1 MDKKKQKTAPAP
13 SLERDKHKKREDGK
27 KMRKAKEGEAE
38 VSSKSTKSE
47 SQLQS
52 RQDEVTVM
60 KSDQS
65 EANGRMKI
73 GFVAKRTK
81 KPPKSLE
88 NFICRPT
95 ARISQRLSHGDGQSS
110 CGGDRSSSDITGAIQ
125 SCQESQK
132 KDSNDCISSNAST
145 TPLSTSSKKVDSTLL
160 CPPSKKTASKQTKKT
175 DSKSLLTS
183 DGPSYTAQPQTDSK
197 VPLSHRITSSTPLK
211 QTYSPPAAHSPPSS
225 IQQNSSLHN
234 GTQVFNVQ
242 RGKGEDF
249 PTGATVTVSLPSQ
262 SSKDTRLKAHTSQQ
276 SSSSFQNEA
285 EHSLCCS
292 ENSQSSKPK
301 KKSKTS
307 TFRDSKVDKC
317 LNASVKEDSKQ
328 GGDSTNKTSKEN
340 ESAHQPSPSM
350 KTPAVLPASNT
361 SAGLSDHENSTSQR
375 LESKGKNKKHNI
387 GGDIDDS
394 RKRTLE
400 PTQTI
405 PVVLQ
410 SKDISSV
417 GHIIDKKRVR
427 HSSDHEENMQ
437 CSSQTSSSADSQYNT
452 SIRSTDKT
460 SDETHLHPKQFTN
473 PDKKLKVVQMT
484 KVANQ
489 VEKMDLVETVGSTAC
504 KTVPQTA
511 NLSKISAFKSS
522 KTSPQCKPRPVGRP
536 PKTKQLQNPSPRSDV
551 SSPEPQTKK
560 RGRPK
565 IIRLDES
572 PQGSGS
578 HKSLS
583 KSPIIEHTNVRH
595 PEVDLKLQKPVQ
607 RKRGRPRL
615 SFSVQPQ
622 RSESLGSES
631 VKKSAEDNLKPPL
644 SKTKDAQICR
654 KRNKLIMKTI
664 IKNINK
670 MRMKKRDEV
679 LTQFIS
685 GQKQSSKEGI
695 SQKGNEGEVDCSVSD
710 PTQSLSSLVTSFGG
724 KLGPQ
729 INVSKRGTI
738 YIGKRRGRKP
748 KAQRENSGQDS
759 EQILF
764 QKSQKVAESTS
775 QMNSWF
781 TPGGH
786 SNTFETQ
793 PALSS
798 SFKSP
803 ESLRKK
809 PYTDNCEY
817 DKHSAPKVTSS
828 QKVKAMADDK
838 SRPRSSLR
846 STPLNPATTQLGSV
860 RMQDCRAAHVSRS
873 VLMEKERLN
882 YKCHRKGH
890 NFFSRDKIRR
900 HKHKCKRKYLQ
911 LRAKRQD
918 PAFLAEIEEL
928 VVRLSAIRI
937 VHHVAQGDEAKSGR
951 KSLKAKNH
959 PHVLQCLPQ
968 NLHHPTMFQI
978 NFSGYYSPQS
988 DFPRDSLHYVGM
1000 ADLKRNNGCPSQ
1012 PSEHIVTHCPM
1023 VHKLGFPL
1031 TGGSCY
1037 HSPCKLPLSA
1047 SSFGFGLYRGYP
1059 PSATIY
1065 PSSPFLAS
1073 YVHPYSKNPILS
1085 PSKFHKRKQKF
1096 LRRDPLC
1103 GGKPQGT
1110 YPNVTSQSS
1119 SDWFGRNS
1127 WQRVDNRDKRH
1138 EQIRGRAREEIDG
1151 LLGQSKLRKDNVSK
1165 SASSSNSLFSSSMPT
1180 RKADKHK
1187 ASHLSYI
1194 GPAHLRPTSKVR
1206 WAEHQ
1211 RPWRWRGSVQSER
1224 SNSRLDQEA
1233 ASGYQENETFAG
1245 QESDE
1250 DLPSPSWS
1258 DRTIHHNTF
1267 LQNPNL
1273 ASSAKSRM
1281 TVQRSAAEVQGDSR
1295 NLMRPGSSWMR
1306 GSCLTGGKRASESFR
1321 PGGPVFHGHRQRL
1334 TEGQDAEGRDL
1345 RCNISRTLIQTREIS
1360 PFSSSTATKT
1370 SLSHSSS
1377 THLSKSKH
1385 VKRVKKPLTNKSF
1398 QSQTGTGSEAKR
1410 RGRGRPRKNPAP
1422 CFSPSLPTAPLLDG
1436 VSECPSKRRKGETDD
1451 NTVLSGSDFVSQCE
1465 KRKVRKKRDCEK
1477 LRDGGHDEQET
1488 DLSQEPSSSHSRPS
1502 LPSHDTSVSAHS
1514 QSERNSAKSADKQY
1528 EWAGLYSDV
1537 YKTKDPMR
1545 PSSPE
1550 NTECLDY
1557 DPEKHQ
1563 HGLLPA
1569 PIHVGKYLRLKRIDF
1584 QLPYDIYWLRAHN
1597 KLPKISDSPQK
1608 TATSNGSVG
1617 VMSLTQPEDRSYKH
1631 HTDSVPHDCISDSLN
1646 KDDSLRL
1653 PAEEVAEETS
1663 QTDPDEK
1670 LPNQRDPLKQ
1680 QERGSDAENI
1690 SSPLLIMP
1698 LSCEERSF
1706 ISEHCIFLLRNYE
1719 KMRVRQAV
1727 LLREGVRE
1735 REKEKEESEG
1745 SNQCQTGGLED
1756 NTSTKRASDS
1766 LESSV

>member
-13 SLERDKHKKREDGK
+13 SLERDKHKKRDDRKNMK
-27 KMRKAKEGEAE
+27 KTKETEAE

-52 RQDEVTVM
+52 RPDEVTVM

-73 GFVAKRTK
+73 GLVAKRTK

-132 KDSNDCISSNAST
+132 KDTNDCISSNAST
-145 TPLSTSSKKVDSTLL
+145 TPLSTSSKKVESTLL
-160 CPPSKKTASKQTKKT
+160 CPPAKKTASKQTKKT
-175 DSKSLLTS
+175 DTKSLLTS
-183 DGPSYTAQPQTDSK
+183 DGLSYAAQPQTDSK
-197 VPLSHRITSSTPLK
+197 VPLSDRITSSTPLK

-225 IQQNSSLHN
+225 LQQNSSLHD

-242 RGKGEDF
+242 RGEGEDL
-249 PTGATVTVSLPSQ
+249 PTGATITVALPSQ
-262 SSKDTRLKAHTSQQ
+262 NSKDTRLKAHTSQQ
-276 SSSSFQNEA
+276 SSSSIQNE
-285 EHSLCCS
+285 LCCS
-292 ENSQSSKPK
+292 ENSQFSKTK
-301 KKSKTS
+301 KKLKTS
-307 TFRDSKVDKC
+307 KSRDSNFDKC

-328 GGDSTNKTSKEN
+328 GGDSTDKTSKEN

-350 KTPAVLPASNT
+350 KTPAILLASNI
-361 SAGLSDHENSTSQR
+361 SSGLSDHESCTSQR
-375 LESKGKNKKHNI
+375 LESKERNKKHNK
-387 GGDIDDS
+387 GGDIDDN
-394 RKRTLE
+394 RKRTFE

-405 PVVLQ
+405 PVVVQ

-427 HSSDHEENMQ
+427 HGSDHEENMQ
-437 CSSQTSSSADSQYNT
+437 CSSLTSSSAESQYNT
-452 SIRSTDKT
+452 SIRSTDKI

-473 PDKKLKVVQMT
+473 PDKKLKVVPMT

-504 KTVPQTA
+504 KPVSQTA

-522 KTSPQCKPRPVGRP
+522 KTSPQCKARPAGRP
-536 PKTKQLQNPSPRSDV
+536 PNAKQLQNPSPRSDI

-565 IIRLDES
+565 MIRSDES
-572 PQGSGS
+572 PHGSGS

-583 KSPIIEHTNVRH
+583 KSPIIEHMNVRH
-595 PEVDLKLQKPVQ
+595 PEVDLKLQKPVR

-615 SFSVQPQ
+615 SFSVKPQ
-622 RSESLGSES
+622 RSESLSSES

-644 SKTKDAQICR
+644 SKSKDPQICR

-679 LTQFIS
+679 LTQLVS
-685 GQKQSSKEGI
+685 GQKQSSKADI

-764 QKSQKVAESTS
+764 QKSQKVTESTS

-786 SNTFETQ
+786 SNIFETQ

-798 SFKSP
+798 SFQSP
-803 ESLRKK
+803 DSLRKK

-817 DKHSAPKVTSS
+817 DKHSARKVTSS
-828 QKVKAMADDK
+828 QKVKAMADK

-860 RMQDCRAAHVSRS
+860 RMQDCRTPHVSRS

-918 PAFLAEIEEL
+918 PAFLAEIEKL
-928 VVRLSAIRI
+928 VVRLGAIRI
-937 VHHVAQGDEAKSGR
+937 VHHVAQADEAKSGR

-968 NLHHPTMFQI
+968 NLHHPTMFHI

-1000 ADLKRNNGCPSQ
+1000 SDLKRNNGCPSQ
-1012 PSEHIVTHCPM
+1012 PSERIVTHCPM

-1073 YVHPYSKNPILS
+1073 YVHPYSKNPVLS
-1085 PSKFHKRKQKF
+1085 PSKFHKRKHKF

-1127 WQRVDNRDKRH
+1127 WQRVNNRDKRH
-1138 EQIRGRAREEIDG
+1138 ADEQLGGRAREEIDG
-1151 LLGQSKLRKDNVSK
+1151 LLGQSKLRKDHVVK
-1165 SASSSNSLFSSSMPT
+1165 SALSSNSLFSSSIPT

-1206 WAEHQ
+1206 WAEPQ

-1224 SNSRLDQEA
+1224 SNSIIDPEA
-1233 ASGYQENETFAG
+1233 ASGYQEDETVAG

-1250 DLPSPSWS
+1250 DLTSPSWS
-1258 DRTIHHNTF
+1258 DRTIRHNTF
-1267 LQNPNL
+1267 LQIPNL
-1273 ASSAKSRM
+1273 ASCAKSRM

-1295 NLMRPGSSWMR
+1295 NLMRPESSWR
-1306 GSCLTGGKRASESFR
+1306 RESCSTGGKRASESFC
-1321 PGGPVFHGHRQRL
+1321 PGGPVFQGHHQ
-1334 TEGQDAEGRDL
+1334 GRDP
-1345 RCNISRTLIQTREIS
+1345 RHNISKTRIQTSEIS
-1360 PFSSSTATKT
+1360 PFSSSATKT

-1377 THLSKSKH
+1377 TLLSRSKH
-1385 VKRVKKPLTNKSF
+1385 VKRVNKLLTNKSF
-1398 QSQTGTGSEAKR
+1398 QSLTGTGSEAKR
-1410 RGRGRPRKNPAP
+1410 RGRGRPRKSPAP
-1422 CFSPSLPTAPLLDG
+1422 CFSPSLPTAPSLDG
-1436 VSECPSKRRKGETDD
+1436 VSECPLKRRKGETDD
-1451 NTVLSGSDFVSQCE
+1451 NSVLSGSDFGSQCE
-1465 KRKVRKKRDCEK
+1465 KRKVRKNRDCEK
-1477 LRDGGHDEQET
+1477 LRDEGHDEQQT
-1488 DLSQEPSSSHSRPS
+1488 DLSQEPSSSHSCPS

-1514 QSERNSAKSADKQY
+1514 RSERSLSTSPDKKY

-1550 NTECLDY
+1550 NTECVDY

-1563 HGLLPA
+1563 YGLLPA
-1569 PIHVGKYLRLKRIDF
+1569 PIHVD
-1584 QLPYDIYWLRAHN
+1584 
-1597 KLPKISDSPQK
+1597 
-1608 TATSNGSVG
+1608 GSVG

-1646 KDDSLRL
+1646 KNDSLRL
-1653 PAEEVAEETS
+1653 PAEKVAEETS
-1663 QTDPDEK
+1663 QTDPDENF
-1670 LPNQRDPLKQ
+1670 PNQCDPLKQ

-1698 LSCEERSF
+1698 LSCEERQ
-1706 ISEHCIFLLRNYE
+1706 EN
-1719 KMRVRQAV
+1719 A
-1727 LLREGVRE
+1727 
-1735 REKEKEESEG
+1735 
-1745 SNQCQTGGLED
+1745 
-1756 NTSTKRASDS
+1756 
-1766 LESSV
+1766 

>member
-1 MDKKKQKTAPAP
+1 MDKKKQKTAP
-13 SLERDKHKKREDGK
+13 SLERDKHKKKEDIK
-27 KMRKAKEGEAE
+27 KMRKTNEAEAE

-47 SQLQS
+47 SQLQT
-52 RQDEVTVM
+52 RQDEVTLM

-132 KDSNDCISSNAST
+132 KDSYDCISSNASIT
-145 TPLSTSSKKVDSTLL
+145 ALSTPSKMVESTLL
-160 CPPSKKTASKQTKKT
+160 CPLSKKTKQTKKT
-175 DSKSLLTS
+175 DSKSLLTP
-183 DGPSYTAQPQTDSK
+183 DGPSYAAQPQTDSK
-197 VPLSHRITSSTPLK
+197 VPLSDRITSSTPLK
-211 QTYSPPAAHSPPSS
+211 QTHSPPAAHSPPSS
-225 IQQNSSLHN
+225 LQQNSSPHN

-242 RGKGEDF
+242 KGKGEDL
-249 PTGATVTVSLPSQ
+249 PTGATTTVSLPSQ
-262 SSKDTRLKAHTSQQ
+262 NSKDTRLKAHTSQQ
-276 SSSSFQNEA
+276 SSSSIQNEA
-285 EHSLCCS
+285 EHSFCCS
-292 ENSQSSKPK
+292 ENSKSSKPK
-301 KKSKTS
+301 KKCKTS
-307 TFRDSKVDKC
+307 KFRDSNVDKC

-328 GGDSTNKTSKEN
+328 GGDSTDKTSKEN
-340 ESAHQPSPSM
+340 ESAHQPSPSI

-361 SAGLSDHENSTSQR
+361 SAGLSDHESCTSQR
-375 LESKGKNKKHNI
+375 LESKGRNKKHNK
-387 GGDIDDS
+387 GGDIDDN
-394 RKRTLE
+394 RKWTLE
-400 PTQTI
+400 PTKTI
-405 PVVLQ
+405 PVVVH
-410 SKDISSV
+410 SKDTSSV

-437 CSSQTSSSADSQYNT
+437 CSSLISSSAESQYNT
-452 SIRSTDKT
+452 SIRSTDQI
-460 SDETHLHPKQFTN
+460 SDETHLHPKQFTD
-473 PDKKLKVVQMT
+473 PDKKLKVVPMT

-489 VEKMDLVETVGSTAC
+489 VEKMDLVENGGSTAC
-504 KTVPQTA
+504 KTVSQTA
-511 NLSKISAFKSS
+511 NLSKISAFRSS
-522 KTSPQCKPRPVGRP
+522 KTSPQSKPRPAGRP
-536 PKTKQLQNPSPRSDV
+536 PKSKQLQNPSPRSDI

-565 IIRLDES
+565 MIRLDES

-583 KSPIIEHTNVRH
+583 KSPIIEHMNVHH
-595 PEVDLKLQKPVQ
+595 PEVDLKLQKPVR

-615 SFSVQPQ
+615 SFSVKPQ
-622 RSESLGSES
+622 RSQSLVSES

-644 SKTKDAQICR
+644 SKTKDARICR

-679 LTQFIS
+679 LTHLVS
-685 GQKQSSKEGI
+685 GQKQSSKADI

-764 QKSQKVAESTS
+764 QKSQKVTESTS

-786 SNTFETQ
+786 NNTFETQ

-803 ESLRKK
+803 ESLRKQ

-828 QKVKAMADDK
+828 QKVKAMADK
-838 SRPRSSLR
+838 SRPHSSLR

-860 RMQDCRAAHVSRS
+860 RMQDCRTPNASRS

-918 PAFLAEIEEL
+918 PAFLAEIEKL

-937 VHHVAQGDEAKSGR
+937 VHHVAQADEAKSGR

-968 NLHHPTMFQI
+968 NLHHPTMFHI

-1000 ADLKRNNGCPSQ
+1000 SDLKRNNGCPSQ
-1012 PSEHIVTHCPM
+1012 PGEHIVTHCPM

-1085 PSKFHKRKQKF
+1085 PSKFHKRKHKF

-1119 SDWFGRNS
+1119 SEWFGRNS
-1127 WQRVDNRDKRH
+1127 WQRINNRDKRH
-1138 EQIRGRAREEIDG
+1138 VDEQLRGRAREEIDG
-1151 LLGQSKLRKDNVSK
+1151 LLGQSKLRKDHVSK
-1165 SASSSNSLFSSSMPT
+1165 SALSSNSLFSSSIPT

-1194 GPAHLRPTSKVR
+1194 GPSHLRPTSKVR
-1206 WAEHQ
+1206 WAEPQ

-1224 SNSRLDQEA
+1224 SNSLLDQEA
-1233 ASGYQENETFAG
+1233 ASGYQEDETVAG

-1258 DRTIHHNTF
+1258 DRTICHKTF
-1267 LQNPNL
+1267 LQNPNI
-1273 ASSAKSRM
+1273 ASSAKNRM
-1281 TVQRSAAEVQGDSR
+1281 TFQRSAAELQGDSR
-1295 NLMRPGSSWMR
+1295 NLRRPGSSWMR
-1306 GSCLTGGKRASESFR
+1306 ESCSTGGKRASESFC
-1321 PGGPVFHGHRQRL
+1321 PGGPVFHGHHQ
-1334 TEGQDAEGRDL
+1334 GKDL
-1345 RCNISRTLIQTREIS
+1345 RHNISRTLIQTSEIS
-1360 PFSSSTATKT
+1360 PFPSCTATKT

-1377 THLSKSKH
+1377 TLLSRSKH
-1385 VKRVKKPLTNKSF
+1385 VKRVNKPLTNKSF

-1436 VSECPSKRRKGETDD
+1436 VSECPSKRRKVETDD

-1502 LPSHDTSVSAHS
+1502 LPAHDTSVSAKS
-1514 QSERNSAKSADKQY
+1514 RSESSSATSPGKKY

-1550 NTECLDY
+1550 NTECVDY

-1563 HGLLPA
+1563 YGLLPA

-1631 HTDSVPHDCISDSLN
+1631 HMDSVPHDCISDSLN
-1646 KDDSLRL
+1646 KNDSLRL
-1653 PAEEVAEETS
+1653 PAEKVAEETS
-1663 QTDPDEK
+1663 QTDPDENF
-1670 LPNQRDPLKQ
+1670 PNQCDPLKQ

-1690 SSPLLIMP
+1690 SAPLLIMP

-1706 ISEHCIFLLRNYE
+1706 ILEHCIFLLRNYE

-1727 LLREGVRE
+1727 LMREGVRE
-1735 REKEKEESEG
+1735 REKENEESGG
-1745 SNQCQTGGLED
+1745 SNQCQTGVLED

-1766 LESSV
+1766 PESV